1 MSLAEEYGF
10 NFSEESCEALPFSR
24 YPCRKCL
31 PCLLARQKAWVF
43 RLVEELRNHEDNYF
57 VTLTYNDENLPA
69 DGNGE
74 LCFNKQHL
82 IKLNRDIRKRYQDG
96 RFRNSLYEQ
105 IFGSPEFFDL
115 PKDAKYKYYI
125 TSEYGPSESG
135 THRPHYHAVFY
146 GVQVPLY
153 TFELLLKSLWPYG
166 FVSVFPA
173 ADGAAGY
180 ISKYLVTD
188 GVGKQ
193 SYKSDTQM
201 HPFAL
206 MSKGLGLSYVDRM
219 ADWHRQDSRH
229 RMFTQ
234 YHGSKGR
241 MDRYLKHKIFSES
254 DLEIHAEEMISKHFN
269 QVKKYQEL
277 KKEHPLIYDRILQE
291 RKKFFLDMEES
302 IRWNTLKKHSLK

>member
-10 NFSEESCEALPFSR
+10 DFSSESCIRQPFDR
-24 YPCRKCL
+24 YPCRKCI
-31 PCLLARQKAWVF
+31 PCLIARQKAWVS
-43 RLVEELRNHEDNYF
+43 RLVEELRNHDQNCF

-69 DGNGE
+69 DENGE

-96 RFRNSLYEQ
+96 RFRNPYHEQ
-105 IFGSPEFFDL
+105 IAGSPEFLEL

-146 GVQVPLY
+146 GVQVSVY
-153 TFELLLKSLWPYG
+153 TFELLLRSLWPYG

-173 ADGAAGY
+173 EDGAAGY

-193 SYKSDTQM
+193 SYQSEDQM
-201 HPFAL
+201 HPFSL

-219 ADWHRQDSRH
+219 ADWHRQDPR

-241 MDRYLKHKIFSES
+241 MDRYLKHKIYSEDVLADYS
-254 DLEIHAEEMISKHFN
+254 EKMMAQHSQLLG
-269 QVKKYQEL
+269 KYQQF
-277 KKEHPLIYDRILQE
+277 KQEHPLLYSRLLAE
-291 RKKFFLDMEES
+291 RRKFFEDQEDG
-302 IRWNTLKKHSLK
+302 IRWQTLKKHQLK